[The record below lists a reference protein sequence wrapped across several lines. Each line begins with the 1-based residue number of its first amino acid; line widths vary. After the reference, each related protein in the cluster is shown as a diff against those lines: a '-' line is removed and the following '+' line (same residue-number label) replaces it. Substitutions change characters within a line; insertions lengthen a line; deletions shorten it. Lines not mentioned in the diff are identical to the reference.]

1 MTNAIYT
8 TLVGLA
14 PGGVLALPAAAFGP
28 GALNDAIAAN
38 CDTGV
43 LRASGVTITP
53 TATGATLTGLG
64 TSAPFA
70 GLELSATFVP
80 DGPSAGMNLVG
91 TASAAWDLATGW
103 PILTNT
109 LGESLGLTGATLTL
123 GTGAPGSTTTGLVF
137 RGSAAL
143 GPLTPWAD
151 LAWLFAELTSVA
163 LAGPITV
170 KSGVPEWSWT
180 AVITAPVNVPGLGQL
195 EPTLTFACAAVA
207 NDSGPA
213 FGPQLSMH
221 LGATVPLGPGIP
233 VDVDVSNPT
242 GVIPV
247 QANPSAITTDVL
259 STLGDFVGTELG
271 SFLPS
276 GAGFDPST
284 IVTLKDVGFMVSPAQ
299 KSVSSAWFDLG
310 TPTGTT
316 WPIASGIELAS
327 IDLMVVV
334 PFAGSGGEYASPFV
348 TVTGTFALPGGGL
361 AIGGAYANQFSL
373 TADLTPGS
381 TVKITDLLNTFLPTP
396 IDADLELDA
405 LDMTV
410 VPSTGAWSLMSD
422 MTGDWG
428 FDIGVVRVA
437 LTEAGVSLDHDPAQ
451 TTPTT
456 GTIMTTATIGT
467 ATSPFTFSGTWTLPE
482 TFVLSGDFP
491 DTNVADLVT
500 TITGNPPP
508 DGAPAVDLTATV
520 ATIVLDP
527 QASTYDFSLT
537 STAQTSSGVT
547 LGTAALDVREDK
559 SGFGFLIGF
568 DLPVAWSPAE
578 LWAPLGTLFGGLTIK
593 ESGLV
598 ISTLSDTSTTLPTLK
613 MPSVPATVGPGVT
626 FFTSLALAGGGL
638 DDLAKLFPEGTEL
651 DLLAIIDT
659 ATPANSTITAEL
671 TEPASTN
678 ALQIKDL
685 KLTIQPATTKI
696 TAVIDAAI
704 TVGSGDWAET
714 VTISGGGSLRI
725 EPEPDI
731 SLFVDITNWHEPFGI
746 QNLVVNDFGLRVN
759 LIETGLDIGLAGEVT
774 IGQGTDIF
782 SLTLG
787 LGFEDFEVPDWFVFN
802 LQSQSGKTL
811 MLPSLVA
818 AFVPALDLSKVP
830 VVNAIGF
837 EELEFYLVEDPSGIT
852 IGDYTYPQGIG
863 LACDVTLYSWELTLS
878 VEVNSSKGIKAA
890 GSVNDVIN
898 LFDVLKI
905 SDATGTTGPSAAID
919 TSKLMSNPAAINSP
933 VKTRALAVAP
943 APGAA
948 PPPYLWLDGEID
960 LLGVSDT
967 IQASVTDTSFE
978 FEFEFEFLTL
988 VTEKIQCSL
997 EDDKNFSGSASFAF
1011 DLDFSIGPWIW
1022 ESENIEL
1029 MPRVTISGPQGS
1041 VGLSLTINPTVI
1053 FDLGFAFSFTW
1064 HEINVSV
1071 APHLTAAELENDLE
1085 NLWDAVVSWMESNLD
1100 TVWADL
1106 KNDVGKWIA
1115 AIEDGLFA
1123 ITEDIDDIA
1132 KALVNYFDASLEEAA
1147 DALRAIGYEFEESVE
1162 ALVTWFGATVEE
1174 AVEALGEV
1182 IDDCA
1187 MSTAN
1192 AALLPGVP
1200 VSARPRAST
1209 ATLVAANVEPVVFPL
1224 TRTPQG
1230 QRLLLL
1236 WYAHQD
1242 ELTQL
1247 AGGTPEA
1254 RAASTNLAAAGAPAT
1269 DDGPD
1274 ASVDGPTVA
1283 GGIEL
1288 LVAVR
1293 AGASPDLA
1301 EAIDEILPVLEGRAD
1316 LTLVA
1321 FAESLGA

>member
-1 MTNAIYT
+1 MANTIYT

-28 GALNDAIAAN
+28 GALNDAITAT
-38 CDTGV
+38 CDGGE

-53 TATGATLTGLG
+53 TATGAILAGLG

-80 DGPSAGMNLVG
+80 DGPSVGMNLVG
-91 TASAAWDLATGW
+91 TASTAWNLATGW
-103 PILTNT
+103 PILTHT
-109 LGESLGLTGATLTL
+109 LGESLGLTDATLTL

-137 RGSAAL
+137 SGSAAL

-151 LAWLFAELTSVA
+151 LAWLFAELTSIE

-170 KSGVPEWSWT
+170 KSGVPELSWT
-180 AVITAPVNVPGLGQL
+180 SAITTPVNVPGLGDL
-195 EPTLTFACAAVA
+195 EPTLAVTCVAVA

-213 FGPQLSMH
+213 FGPQLSIH
-221 LGATVPLGPGIP
+221 LCANVPLGPGIP
-233 VDVDVSNPT
+233 VSVDVSNPT
-242 GVIPV
+242 GMLSVE
-247 QANPSAITTDVL
+247 ANPSAITTDIL

-276 GAGFDPST
+276 GTGFDPST

-316 WPIASGIELAS
+316 WPIARGIELAS

-334 PFAGSGGEYASPFV
+334 PFAGTGEKYASPFV

-373 TADLTPGS
+373 TAGLTPGS
-381 TVKITDLLNTFLPTP
+381 AVKITDLLSIFLPTP
-396 IDADLELDA
+396 IDADLTLDE

-422 MTGDWG
+422 MKGDWG
-428 FDIGVVRVA
+428 FSMGVVRVA

-451 TTPTT
+451 TPSTT
-456 GTIMTTATIGT
+456 GTITTTATIGT

-482 TFVLSGDFP
+482 SLVLSGEFP

-508 DGAPAVDLTATV
+508 GGAPAVDLTATV
-520 ATIVLDP
+520 ATITFDP
-527 QASTYDFSLT
+527 QASTYNFSLT
-537 STAQTSSGVT
+537 STAQTSSGVK

-559 SGFGFLIGF
+559 NGFGFLIGF
-568 DLPVAWSPAE
+568 DLPAAWSPAD
-578 LWAPLGTLFGGLTIK
+578 LWAPLGTLFGGLTFK

-598 ISTLSDTSTTLPTLK
+598 ISTLSDTSATLSTLK
-613 MPSVPATVGPGVT
+613 MPSVPATVGSGVT

-651 DLLAIIDT
+651 NLLAIIDT
-659 ATPANSTITAEL
+659 ATPANSSISAEL

-696 TAVIDAAI
+696 TAQIDAAI

-714 VTISGGGSLRI
+714 VTISGGGSLQI
-725 EPEPDI
+725 EPAPEI
-731 SLFVDITNWHEPFGI
+731 SLFIDIRNWHEPFGI
-746 QNLVVNDFGLRVN
+746 ENLVVNDFGLRAN
-759 LIETGLDIGLAGEVT
+759 LIETGLDIGLGGEVT
-774 IGQGTDIF
+774 IGQGVDTF

-787 LGFEDFEVPDWFVFN
+787 LGFEDFEVPDWLVFK

-818 AFVPALDLSKVP
+818 AFVPSLDLSKVP
-830 VVNAIGF
+830 IINAIGF
-837 EELEFYLVEDPSGIT
+837 TVLEFYLVEDPSGIT

-878 VEVNSSKGIKAA
+878 VEVNASKGIKAA
-890 GSVNDVIN
+890 GSVNDPIT
-898 LFDVLKI
+898 LFDVLTI

-919 TSKLMSNPAAINSP
+919 TTELMSSPAAINSP

-943 APGAA
+943 APAAA
-948 PPPYLWLDGEID
+948 PPPYLWLNGKID

-967 IQASVTDTSFE
+967 IQASVTDKSFE

-1011 DLDFSIGPWIW
+1011 DLDFSLGPWTW
-1022 ESENIEL
+1022 EGIEL
-1029 MPRVTISGPQGS
+1029 MPSVHIAGPQGS

-1053 FDLGFAFSFTW
+1053 FDLGFAFAFKW
-1064 HEINVSV
+1064 HEINVSID
-1071 APHLTAAELENDLE
+1071 PHLTAAELANNLE
-1085 NLWDAVVSWMESNLD
+1085 NLWDAVVSWMGSNLD
-1100 TVWADL
+1100 AVWADL
-1106 KNDVGKWIA
+1106 KNDVRKWIA
-1115 AIEDGLFA
+1115 AIEAGLFEIA
-1123 ITEDIDDIA
+1123 EDIDDIA
-1132 KALVNYFDASLEEAA
+1132 KALANFFDAALDDAA
-1147 DALRAIGYEFEESVE
+1147 DALRAIGYEFEASVE
-1162 ALVTWFGATVEE
+1162 ALVTWFGATVQE

-1182 IDDCA
+1182 IEDCA

-1192 AALLPGVP
+1192 AALVPGVP
-1200 VSARPRAST
+1200 VSARPKA
-1209 ATLVAANVEPVVFPL
+1209 ATPTVVAATIEPVVFPL

-1236 WYAHQD
+1236 WYTHQD
-1242 ELTQL
+1242 ELTEL
-1247 AGGTPEA
+1247 ARGTPEA
-1254 RAASTNLAAAGAPAT
+1254 RAASTSLAAAGAVAT
-1269 DDGPD
+1269 HDELAAG
-1274 ASVDGPTVA
+1274 VNGPTVA
-1283 GGIEL
+1283 GGIDF

-1293 AGASPDLA
+1293 TGASPDLA
-1301 EAIDEILPVLEGRAD
+1301 EAIDTILPVLEGSAD

>member
-1 MTNAIYT
+1 MANAIYT

-38 CDTGV
+38 CDGGE

-91 TASAAWDLATGW
+91 TASAAWNLATGW
-103 PILTNT
+103 SVLTQT
-109 LGESLGLTGATLTL
+109 LGESLGFSDATLTL
-123 GTGAPGSTTTGLVF
+123 GTGAPGSTTTGLAF
-137 RGSAAL
+137 TGSAAL
-143 GPLTPWAD
+143 GPLTPWTD
-151 LAWLFAELTSVA
+151 LAWLFAELTSIE

-170 KSGVPEWSWT
+170 TSGVPELSWT
-180 AVITAPVNVPGLGQL
+180 NAITTAVNVPGLGDLQ
-195 EPTLTFACAAVA
+195 PTLTVACAAVA

-233 VDVDVSNPT
+233 VDIDVSNPT
-242 GVIPV
+242 GMIPV
-247 QANPSAITTDVL
+247 QADPSAITTDIL

-276 GAGFDPST
+276 GTGFDPSQ

-310 TPTGTT
+310 TPTGTSWT
-316 WPIASGIELAS
+316 IASGIELAS

-334 PFAGSGGEYASPFV
+334 PFAGSGEKYASPFV

-373 TADLTPGS
+373 TAGLTPGS
-381 TVKITDLLNTFLPTP
+381 AVNITDLLNLFLPTP
-396 IDADLELDA
+396 IDADLTLDA
-405 LDMTV
+405 LDMTL

-451 TTPTT
+451 TSPTT
-456 GTIMTTATIGT
+456 GTIVAAATIGT
-467 ATSPFTFSGTWTLPE
+467 ATSPFTFTGTWTLPE
-482 TFVLSGDFP
+482 TFVLSGEFP

-500 TITGNPPP
+500 TLTGNPPP
-508 DGAPAVDLTATV
+508 DGAPAVDLIATV
-520 ATIVLDP
+520 VTITLDP

-547 LGTAALDVREDK
+547 LGTAALDVREGT

-568 DLPVAWSPAE
+568 DLPVAWSPAD
-578 LWAPLGTLFGGLTIK
+578 LWAPLGTLFGGLTFQ

-598 ISTLSDTSTTLPTLK
+598 ISTLSDTSTTLSTLK

-651 DLLAIIDT
+651 DLLAVIDT

-696 TAVIDAAI
+696 TAQLDAAI
-704 TVGSGDWAET
+704 AVGSGDWAET
-714 VTISGGGSLRI
+714 VTISGGGSLQI
-725 EPEPDI
+725 EPAPAI

-746 QNLVVNDFGLRVN
+746 ANLVVNDFGLRVN

-787 LGFEDFEVPDWFVFN
+787 LGFEDFEVPDWLVFE
-802 LQSQSGKTL
+802 LQSQTGSTL

-818 AFVPALDLSKVP
+818 AFVPSLDLSKVP
-830 VVNAIGF
+830 LINAIGF
-837 EELEFYLVEDPSGIT
+837 KVLEFYLVEDPSGIT

-878 VEVNSSKGIKAA
+878 VEVSASKGIKAA
-890 GSVNDVIN
+890 GSVNDPIN
-898 LFDVLKI
+898 LFDVLTI
-905 SDATGTTGPSAAID
+905 SDATGKTGPSAAID
-919 TSKLMSNPAAINSP
+919 TTQLMSSPAAINSR
-933 VKTRALAVAP
+933 VKTRARAVAP
-943 APGAA
+943 APAAA

-967 IQASVTDTSFE
+967 IQASVTDTSFD
-978 FEFEFEFLTL
+978 FEFQFQFLTL

-1011 DLDFSIGPWIW
+1011 DLDFSIGPWTW
-1022 ESENIEL
+1022 ESIEL
-1029 MPRVTISGPQGS
+1029 MPRVHIVGPQGS

-1053 FDLGFAFSFTW
+1053 FDIGFAFAFRW
-1064 HEINVSV
+1064 HDINVSIS
-1071 APHLTAAELENDLE
+1071 PHLTAAELENDLE
-1085 NLWDAVVSWMESNLD
+1085 NLWDAVVTWMGSNLD

-1106 KNDVGKWIA
+1106 KSDVRKWIA
-1115 AIEDGLFA
+1115 AIEAGLFE

-1132 KALVNYFDASLEEAA
+1132 NALANFFDADLKDAA
-1147 DALRAIGYEFEESVE
+1147 DALRAIGYEFEASVE

-1182 IDDCA
+1182 IDHCA

-1192 AALLPGVP
+1192 AALIPGVS
-1200 VSARPRAST
+1200 VSARPRAT
-1209 ATLVAANVEPVVFPL
+1209 ALTVVAANVEPVVFPL

-1236 WYAHQD
+1236 WYTHQN
-1242 ELTQL
+1242 ELTRL
-1247 AGGTPEA
+1247 AGDTSEA
-1254 RAASTNLAAAGAPAT
+1254 RSAATNLAAAAARGT
-1269 DDGPD
+1269 DDELAAGV
-1274 ASVDGPTVA
+1274 AGPTVA

-1293 AGASPDLA
+1293 AGASSDLA
-1301 EAIDEILPVLEGRAD
+1301 EAIDEILPVLEASAD

-1321 FAESLGA
+1321 FAESLGT